1 MESLAGI
8 DNGDGVFAAYVNR
21 DDGLEFSRPL
31 PAPSKTRDKRT
42 GGVEHHHVAGT
53 CVRND
58 DSTIR
63 EELGT
68 LYALKSNIVP
78 TTHDRP

>member
-21 DDGLEFSRPL
+21 DDGLELSRAL
-31 PAPSKTRDKRT
+31 PPPSKTPDKRT
-42 GGVEHHHVAGT
+42 GGVEYHHFAGA

-63 EELGT
+63 EEPGT
-68 LYALKSNIVP
+68 LHALKCNIVP
-78 TTHDRP
+78 TANDRH